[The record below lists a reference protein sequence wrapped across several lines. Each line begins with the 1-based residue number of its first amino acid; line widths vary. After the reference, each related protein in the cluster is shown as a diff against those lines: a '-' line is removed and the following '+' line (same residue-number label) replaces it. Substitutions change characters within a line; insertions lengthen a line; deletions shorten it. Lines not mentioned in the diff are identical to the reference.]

1 MSRPQK
7 NCVNHD
13 RFAQLMADQVD
24 LIVAAQPAGVETSEP
39 LESQAVPGLADAIVF
54 PGAFNPLHD
63 AHLAMANL
71 ACRRLQRPVWFE
83 ISVENVDKPVL
94 DFIEIAN
101 RTRQAHHPHG
111 MLLTRT
117 PTFELKSH
125 LFAGCVFIVGLDTIA
140 RINEPRYYNNDIAEM
155 ARSIRTIAENG
166 CRFLV
171 FARKQYNISTI
182 GSNFKVGGSLDS
194 QLDELCE
201 FVPAD
206 EFCMELSSTDIR
218 DRQRN

>member
-1 MSRPQK
+1 MIIEVKLALKNISIGLEVEIVQK
-7 NCVNHD
+7 QH
-13 RFAQLMADQVD
+13 
-24 LIVAAQPAGVETSEP
+24 
-39 LESQAVPGLADAIVF
+39 
-54 PGAFNPLHD
+54 
-63 AHLAMANL
+63 
-71 ACRRLQRPVWFE
+71 QRTGELTNGFVKR
-83 ISVENVDKPVL
+83 ILTKS
-94 DFIEIAN
+94 
-101 RTRQAHHPHG
+101 AHHPHG